1 MIGLLNGRVA
11 FYDDPYLVLD
21 VNGVGYKVLV
31 TKEVLSKSR
40 KEKNLLLLF
49 IHTHVKDDAIDLYG
63 FSAIEDLRLFENL
76 ISVSGVGPK
85 TAMNIFNT
93 GTRAQ
98 ISQAIISADTSFF
111 KSVPR
116 LGQKNAQKIII
127 ELKNKFGGIKDL
139 DLSDGEREGNEEVV
153 GALKGFGFTAP
164 EIYKAIK
171 NVKKQGQKVGETIKL
186 ALKYLGR

>member
-1 MIGLLNGRVA
+1 MVGFLRGEVLFKEGSSII
-11 FYDDPYLVLD
+11 LD
-21 VNGVGYKVLV
+21 VKGVGYKVLAANDALV
-31 TKEVLSKSR
+31 KASKGSSL
-40 KEKNLLLLF
+40 ELF

-63 FSAIEDLRLFENL
+63 FTAIEDLRLFENL

-93 GTRAQ
+93 GTRSQ
-98 ISQAIISADTSFF
+98 ISQAVISADTSFF

-127 ELKNKFGGIKDL
+127 ELKNKFGGIKDI
-139 DLSDGEREGNEEVV
+139 DLSDGETEGSEEAI

-164 EIYKAIK
+164 EIYSAIK
-171 NVKKQGQKVGETIKL
+171 NVKEQGQKVGETIRL
-186 ALKYLGR
+186 ALRYLGK